1 MLISV
6 LITGA
11 TGFIGQHMARALCDR
26 EGIVRC
32 LARKSS
38 NVAGLKKLG
47 VEIAYGSLEDLD
59 ALKKAMRGTEVI
71 YHAAGQIFAE
81 DAALYYK
88 VNVDGLAN
96 LVNAAAQESV
106 QKIVHFSSS
115 SATGPNPV
123 RDIPVNEKSP
133 CRPITPY
140 GCSKLQGEQTL
151 MALAKKYNVPIVVI
165 RPPLV
170 YGPGVSDSSR
180 VLMFLKLIHKGMFR
194 IIGHGNNLVSLCY
207 IDNLVNGVLL
217 AGSDS
222 KAAGQTY
229 FLSDARPYTI
239 NEIAEAI
246 AREEG
251 RQVPLPHLPLWTAGI
266 ISAALTLPA
275 RLFGFTSPL
284 TRNTVKELKNSW
296 YLDIT
301 KARSEL
307 GYEPRVAFEEGLK
320 KTVAWFLND
329 YMQAQSQ

>member
-1 MLISV
+1 
-6 LITGA
+6 
-11 TGFIGQHMARALCDR
+11 
-26 EGIVRC
+26 
-32 LARKSS
+32 LARESS

-47 VEIAYGSLEDLD
+47 VDISYGSLEDIQT
-59 ALKKAMRGTEVI
+59 LKNAMRGTEVV
-71 YHAAGQIFAE
+71 YHAAGEVFAE
-81 DAALYYK
+81 DPEKYYK

-96 LVNAAAQESV
+96 LVKAAGLASV
-106 QKIVHFSSS
+106 KKIVHFSSS

-123 RDIPVNEKSP
+123 RDIPVNEDSP

-140 GCSKLQGEQTL
+140 GRSKLQGEQTL
-151 MALAKKYNVPIVVI
+151 VSLANKYNVPVVII

-170 YGPGVSDSSR
+170 YGPGVSSSSR

-207 IDNLVNGVLL
+207 IDNLVDGVLL
-217 AGSDS
+217 AGTAS
-222 KAAGQTY
+222 KAIGQIY

-251 RQVPLPHLPLWTAGI
+251 KQIPLPHLPLWTAGVL
-266 ISAALTLPA
+266 SAALSIPA

-284 TRNTVKELKNSW
+284 TRNTVRELKNSW
-296 YLDIT
+296 YLDIA

-307 GYEPRVAFEEGLK
+307 KYDPRIAFEYGLR
-320 KTVAWFLND
+320 KTVEWFLND
-329 YMQAQSQ
+329 YLQAHSL